1 MKTIEPI
8 GAFFELDAEGCIIN
22 PTARDKVAPIFW
34 PAIDAIIAAYR
45 REVGSR
51 LHAIFLRGSVPRG
64 MSVDGV
70 SDLDVVGLM
79 HQLPGEEFI
88 RWAKPTW
95 AEEVA
100 DDLVARHPFLQKID
114 FAIAHRD
121 AEVTERSR
129 LVRFV
134 LKTQGLCIW
143 GVDDT
148 VDWPSFKIDRS
159 IAFHYRW
166 LASEL
171 VQWRTTFSRMAHS
184 PERTIFLSS
193 LAKTV
198 LRAGFELVME
208 REGRFTVDLYCCLQ
222 CFGAHYPQHAQEMED
237 ALLTFLN
244 AEDADENSTA
254 WIEVLVPFLAD
265 ACESNLHF

>member
-1 MKTIEPI
+1 MRPIEPI
-8 GAFFELDAEGCIIN
+8 GAFFDLDEAGCIIN
-22 PTARDKVAPIFW
+22 PTAIGKIPPSYRI
-34 PAIDAIIAAYR
+34 AIDEIIAAYR
-45 REVGSR
+45 REVGPR

-64 MSVDGV
+64 MSVASV

-79 HQLPGEEFI
+79 HHLPEEEFI

-95 AEEVA
+95 AEGVA
-100 DDLVARHPFLQKID
+100 DDLVARHPFLQKVD

-121 AEVTERSR
+121 TVATERSR
-129 LVRFV
+129 LVRLV

-148 VDWPSFKIDRS
+148 VDWPGFKVDRS
-159 IAFHYRW
+159 IVFHYRW

-171 VQWRTTFSRMAHS
+171 VEWRTTFSQMAHS
-184 PERTIFLSS
+184 PDRTNFLSS

-208 REGRFTVDLYCCLQ
+208 REGRFTVDLYLCLQ
-222 CFGAHYPQHAQEMED
+222 CFGTHYPQHAHQMKA

-244 AEDADENSTA
+244 PDDMDAAATT
-254 WIEVLVPFLAD
+254 WIEALVPFLVDECKAKLN
-265 ACESNLHF
+265 S